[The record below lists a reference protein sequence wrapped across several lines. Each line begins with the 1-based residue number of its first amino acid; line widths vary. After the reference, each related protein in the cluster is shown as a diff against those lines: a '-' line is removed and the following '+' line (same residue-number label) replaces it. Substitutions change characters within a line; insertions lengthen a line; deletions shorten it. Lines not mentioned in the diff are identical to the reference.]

1 MKARTLFAIAA
12 FTGVVIA
19 LLKIFTGYRK
29 WKQGILDDLQENSR
43 ITTTSRGP
51 IEYTMNGDKNG
62 PVVLIA
68 HGTPGGYD
76 VSAAF
81 ASLFTDKNIST
92 ISISR
97 PGYLRTPLT
106 PNETPE
112 AQADLYAALLDKLTI
127 EQVTMLGISGGGP
140 SSLQF
145 ALRHPERCSK
155 LVLLSAVTGYY
166 DEHGRVASLPLI
178 QRSLYYLIDHFRL
191 RDFACFLLSIRAKWL
206 KTPVMAT
213 FYRTFTL
220 NELREDGYKND
231 VAQYIRLQSYPLENI
246 KAPTLVLHGEADD
259 NVPMEHAK
267 HAASHI
273 PNARLIVDEGG
284 DHDFYAK
291 HKERVMPIIEKF
303 VVNNM

>member
-1 MKARTLFAIAA
+1 M
-12 FTGVVIA
+12 GVVTA
-19 LLKIFTGYRK
+19 LLNIFTRYRT
-29 WKQGILDDLQENSR
+29 WKQNILDDVQANSR
-43 ITTTSRGP
+43 IATTSHGP
-51 IEYTMNGDKNG
+51 IEYATSGNKNG
-62 PVVLIA
+62 PIVLIA

-81 ASLFTDKNIST
+81 ASLFTNKHIST

-106 PNETPE
+106 HNETPE
-112 AQADLYAALLDKLTI
+112 AQADLYAALLDKLNI

-166 DEHGRVASLPLI
+166 DEQGRVASLPFI
-178 QRSLYYLIDHFRL
+178 QRSLQYVIDHFL
-191 RDFACFLLSIRAKWL
+191 MRDFAYFLLSRRAKWS

-220 NELREDGYKND
+220 NELRDYGYKND
-231 VAQYIRLQSYPLENI
+231 IAQYIQLQNYPFEAI
-246 KAPTLVLHGEADD
+246 TVPTFVLHGEADD

-267 HAASHI
+267 HATAHI
-273 PNARLIVDEGG
+273 PNARLVVDEGG
-284 DHDFYAK
+284 DHDFYVK

-303 VVNNM
+303 VLSIRE